1 MNIVSVV
8 DCEYI
13 LFKGDTEIQ
22 ILECIEAML
31 YLMDEYMNDNIFYV
45 SDEYFTEEFED
56 NITELFLSQFED
68 SENEDVIEE
77 LIDYAFELFYITF
90 FPKRSNNPS
99 LIIDIPNIPVINEKI
114 ENLKSKYQPVQ
125 RSNEWYEYRHNLIT
139 ASNAYKIFESQS
151 LKNSLIYEKCKP
163 LEDVKSDNNVKGSC
177 VNIDNSLGWGQRYEN
192 VSVMIYEEMYNT
204 KIGDF
209 GCIVHPK
216 YSCLGASP
224 DGINVNHQSERYGR
238 MLEIKNIVNRTIDGN
253 PKREYWVQMQLQ
265 METCDLDECDFLE
278 TKFLEYETE
287 YEFMNDSDDFLKTQ
301 TGELKGIIMYF
312 SDEVCGP
319 VYKYK
324 PLDMGKDEFMEW
336 ETLTMSDQSD
346 NNSTW
351 IKNIYWKIDVLSCV
365 LVERNKEWFK
375 NNIDD
380 ILKFWEIIKRERIE
394 GYGHRAPNTRIK
406 PDTTIPEPVQL
417 IKCGKDGKVEI
428 KSNVIDMRNII

>member
-1 MNIVSVV
+1 MNIVSA
-8 DCEYI
+8 DEYI
-13 LFKGDTEIQ
+13 IFKGDTEIQ
-22 ILECIEAML
+22 ILECIETMMH
-31 YLMDEYMNDNIFYV
+31 LMDEYMNDNIFFV
-45 SDEYFTEEFED
+45 SDEDFTEEFED

-68 SENEDVIEE
+68 SDNEDVIEE

-99 LIIDIPNIPVINEKI
+99 IIIDVPNVLVINEKLETI
-114 ENLKSKYQPVQ
+114 KCNPQPLQ
-125 RSNEWYEYRHNLIT
+125 RTNEWYECRHNLIT
-139 ASNAYKIFESQS
+139 ASNAYKIFESQC

-163 LEDVKSDNNVKGSC
+163 LEVVKVDTIVKGTC

-192 VSVMIYEEMYNT
+192 VSVMIYEKMYDT

-224 DGINVNHQSERYGR
+224 DGINVNYQSKRYGR
-238 MLEIKNIVNRTIDGN
+238 MLEIKNIVNRVIDGN

-278 TKFLEYETE
+278 TKFLEYENET
-287 YEFMNDSDDFLKTQ
+287 EFMNDSDDFLKTC

-312 SDEVCGP
+312 SDENCGP

-324 PLDMGKDEFMEW
+324 PLHMEKDEFIEW
-336 ETLTMSDQSD
+336 ETHNMIEDD
-346 NNSTW
+346 NNLTW

-375 NNIDD
+375 NNIDE
-380 ILKFWEIIKRERIE
+380 ILKFWEIIKRERVE
-394 GYGHRAPNTRIK
+394 GYGHRAPNTRSK
-406 PDTTIPEPVQL
+406 PDTAITTGPVQL

-428 KSNVIDMRNII
+428 KSNVIDMSNIV